1 MPRSAGNRYPPVRSA
16 VGISMTIWSLVAM
29 EMEGRR
35 VTMIK
40 LFSLGMVTV
49 ELKKRVLQSGP

>member
-1 MPRSAGNRYPPVRSA
+1 
-16 VGISMTIWSLVAM
+16 M
-29 EMEGRR
+29 EMEERR
-35 VTMIK
+35 VTMMK